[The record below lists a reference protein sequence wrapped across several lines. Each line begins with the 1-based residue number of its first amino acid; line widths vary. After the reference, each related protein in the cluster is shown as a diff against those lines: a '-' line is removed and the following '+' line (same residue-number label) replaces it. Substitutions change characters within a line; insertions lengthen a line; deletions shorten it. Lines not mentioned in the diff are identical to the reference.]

1 MAQRRN
7 RRKSRTVSD
16 HALLALHKYFLRA
29 VHMQMQC
36 NEARNRLVAKY
47 GEESLKVRTP
57 TTERFEVEMYVD
69 YWYAGLFA
77 AMEGYEK
84 LSLNDPEVEKLRADP
99 LYKNLRAYRAGVYH
113 FREKYFDDAIRNLL
127 AHPSSG
133 IWMTNLEMALGHFLL
148 AELAK
153 IKQARAPD
161 FP

>member
-1 MAQRRN
+1 
-7 RRKSRTVSD
+7 
-16 HALLALHKYFLRA
+16 
-29 VHMQMQC
+29 MQIQC

-99 LYKNLRAYRAGVYH
+99 LYTNLRAYRAGVYH
-113 FREKYFDDAIRNLL
+113 FREKYFDDAIFAPAGDDPHFSKRAVIERILNKHGLVGEELL
-127 AHPSSG
+127 GFGDGMVETKEVRRVGGVAVAVASEEPPVFPANPSV
-133 IWMTNLEMALGHFLL
+133 
-148 AELAK
+148 
-153 IKQARAPD
+153 RR
-161 FP
+161 